1 MYESSSLPK
10 GILGAVI
17 GSIPGI
23 ALWVLLG
30 YFGYTA
36 AIVGAVV
43 ALGILFGYDKLGGTL
58 DKQGLIACI
67 VVMLLAIYAGVHLTW
82 AVVVNQVLQDLV
94 ISITQLHTIL
104 LATDLEFEFLKD
116 LGLGYLFSLLGAA
129 SLIAKAFR

>member
-1 MYESSSLPK
+1 MEDRSSLPK

-43 ALGILFGYDKLGGTL
+43 ALGILFGYVKLGGTL

-82 AVVVNQVLQDLV
+82 AVVLNQIVQNLSA
-94 ISITQLHTIL
+94 SIIQLYQIL
-104 LATDLEFEFLKD
+104 AITEMGSEFLKD